1 MLFCTMKSHVKVM
14 GFLFVCGWKTCFCVT
29 SSVEVSMSIC
39 GVYVILILKAWNE
52 SHKGRKQF
60 DKAQCKTSSIYVR
73 FSKICQYM
81 ALVEIL
87 YHWEAKLFYFRKIKS
102 PSIFALRSKV
112 SLILLTSAVEQQQHN
127 LVIVN
132 PCHSVIIGYNITGP
146 LADHRL
152 HCNRAIG
159 WPSDPWVYRV

>member
-1 MLFCTMKSHVKVM
+1 MKSHVKVM
-14 GFLFVCGWKTCFCVT
+14 EYFLYGWKAYLSITY
-29 SSVEVSMSIC
+29 SVEVSISIY
-39 GVYVILILKAWNE
+39 GVYVIFFLKAWNK

-60 DKAQCKTSSIYVR
+60 DKAQCKTSNICVR
-73 FSKICQYM
+73 SSKICQYM

-112 SLILLTSAVEQQQHN
+112 SLILPTSAVERQQHN

>member
-1 MLFCTMKSHVKVM
+1 MQNKQYIC
-14 GFLFVCGWKTCFCVT
+14 
-29 SSVEVSMSIC
+29 EVFKDMSIY
-39 GVYVILILKAWNE
+39 GF
-52 SHKGRKQF
+52 GRNF
-60 DKAQCKTSSIYVR
+60 IS
-73 FSKICQYM
+73 
-81 ALVEIL
+81 LG
-87 YHWEAKLFYFRKIKS
+87 AKLFYFRKIKS

-112 SLILLTSAVEQQQHN
+112 SLILPTSAVERQQHN

-159 WPSDPWVYRV
+159 